1 MKESIMRLR
10 ALEKQLFAYRY
21 ALNAIDFDAE
31 TVAPEGSAEGRAEA
45 CEVLSRASF
54 DLLVN
59 DDTAA
64 LLQQAAADAEDEQQ
78 AAEWVVSATDIPGD
92 TSRSGNLHLGDG
104 VGVPLN
110 ADSSPV
116 LLHILREVAAR
127 QGIPLQCFPG
137 RNLTGGTDAL
147 QLKSGGNVAVLN
159 LSIPLRYMHSR
170 YEVCDVR
177 DVLHAVD
184 LVCALVSH
192 FNDCPTQNFVP
203 WLNNF

>member
-78 AAEWVVSATDIPGD
+78 AAEVRELQREYDRTAKIP
-92 TSRSGNLHLGDG
+92 
-104 VGVPLN
+104 
-110 ADSSPV
+110 
-116 LLHILREVAAR
+116 AAEYAA
-127 QGIPLQCFPG
+127 F
-137 RNLTGGTDAL
+137 T
-147 QLKSGGNVAVLN
+147 K
-159 LSIPLRYMHSR
+159 
-170 YEVCDVR
+170 
-177 DVLHAVD
+177 
-184 LVCALVSH
+184 LV
-192 FNDCPTQNFVP
+192 QQ
-203 WLNNF
+203 